1 MDLRGEYY
9 KFFKPKDNLI
19 TKKGLEIL
27 KESIIN
33 NEHLK
38 KINLSR
44 KKIIKK
50 KENNFSKEEFMII
63 SEIIKKS
70 KLDTIYLGGK
80 IYFKKDNTMSEI
92 DLYNL
97 KQSIIHNDFLKTI
110 DLSCILNY
118 YIKNRL

>member
-33 NEHLK
+33 NEYLK

-50 KENNFSKEEFMII
+50 KKII
-63 SEIIKKS
+63 FQKK
-70 KLDTIYLGGK
+70 
-80 IYFKKDNTMSEI
+80 
-92 DLYNL
+92 NL
-97 KQSIIHNDFLKTI
+97 
-110 DLSCILNY
+110 
-118 YIKNRL
+118 

>member
-1 MDLRGEYY
+1 
-9 KFFKPKDNLI
+9 
-19 TKKGLEIL
+19 
-27 KESIIN
+27 
-33 NEHLK
+33 
-38 KINLSR
+38 
-44 KKIIKK
+44 
-50 KENNFSKEEFMII
+50 MII